1 MYFYYKLLRIER
13 RDTEWRHG
21 LLHHAHHYR
30 LLISS
35 ELCVTAIDVVTQE
48 EGRASAD
55 RTDPRRYSSP
65 NLGVERKVE
74 ELSHQRSMP
83 QAVGCYGTAASGEH
97 RENRGS
103 GHVSVSCGMIR

>member
-1 MYFYYKLLRIER
+1 MYFDYKLLRIER
-13 RDTEWRHG
+13 IDTQWRHA

-35 ELCVTAIDVVTQE
+35 ELCVTAIDVVAQE

-65 NLGVERKVE
+65 NRGVEQKVE

-83 QAVGCYGTAASGEH
+83 QIVDYYGTARRSTLAPMPKC
-97 RENRGS
+97 R
-103 GHVSVSCGMIR
+103 